1 MVIRFNIM
9 TIKHRH
15 QQSIIQSNKT
25 TIHNLS
31 QVLIYN
37 KLFIFGKHDYL

>member
-9 TIKHRH
+9 TIKHQH
-15 QQSIIQSNKT
+15 QQSIIKSNKT

-31 QVLIYN
+31 QVLIIQQT
-37 KLFIFGKHDYL
+37 FHFWET